1 MSFNAA
7 GLSFASKN
15 LVFSDNEPLFL
26 KDLATALFR
35 VVGYF
40 RRHILFDQNDMA
52 PTKLRTKHTLVW
64 QATNCNT
71 QFTNMKELVTLQ
83 DDIIELKIEEPNY
96 DMFNKE
102 SVMLGV
108 HYIVRRIK
116 KMEH

>member
-1 MSFNAA
+1 
-7 GLSFASKN
+7 
-15 LVFSDNEPLFL
+15 
-26 KDLATALFR
+26 
-35 VVGYF
+35 
-40 RRHILFDQNDMA
+40 
-52 PTKLRTKHTLVW
+52 
-64 QATNCNT
+64 
-71 QFTNMKELVTLQ
+71 MKELVTLQ